1 MAQNDTKYKRR
12 RRGETRHYP
21 CKVGD
26 QVPVT
31 GLVNGAVTL
40 NGCPAASTRASK
52 STLVCTRDD
61 IKPQCMVNGYIDHG
75 DKGQRTK
82 GTPRGTLGKHE
93 STISAAPDASA
104 AVRVCS
110 ARPPGGPSVNG
121 TPSLDSVAPLCNSQ
135 QMAPQPN
142 PSSTA
147 KNWRRRKFRLKK
159 RNIHPQVLPPQE
171 EEDWES
177 EIKEVTLTGWDNMC
191 FGFMPYGPQD
201 VIHYDLR
208 NLTIK
213 RTDPVDLPVTAK
225 YSPAELHR
233 RPVQRR
239 PSLSVPTE
247 AGQFADADVDADAE

>member
-1 MAQNDTKYKRR
+1 MLHNGTKYER

-21 CKVGD
+21 FKVGD
-26 QVPVT
+26 EVPVT

-40 NGCPAASTRASK
+40 NGCPAASTRESK
-52 STLVCTRDD
+52 STPVCTRDD
-61 IKPQCMVNGYIDHG
+61 VKPQCMVNGYIDHG

-104 AVRVCS
+104 AVRVRS
-110 ARPPGGPSVNG
+110 ARPSGGPSVNG

-147 KNWRRRKFRLKK
+147 KKRRWRKFREKK
-159 RNIHPQVLPPQE
+159 RNIHPPALPPQE

-177 EIKEVTLTGWDNMC
+177 QIKEVTLTGWDNMC
-191 FGFMPYGPQD
+191 SGFMPYGPED

-213 RTDPVDLPVTAK
+213 QTDPVDLPVTAK

-233 RPVQRR
+233 QPVKWW
-239 PSLSVPTE
+239 SLEVPTE
-247 AGQFADADVDADAE
+247 AGQFADADADADAE